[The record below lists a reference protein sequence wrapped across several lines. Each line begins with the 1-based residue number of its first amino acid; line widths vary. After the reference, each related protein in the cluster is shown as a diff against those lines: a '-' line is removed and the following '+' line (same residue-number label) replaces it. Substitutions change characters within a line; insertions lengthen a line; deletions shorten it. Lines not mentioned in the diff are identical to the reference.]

1 MGTEAFQ
8 GLHLL
13 LEIPWWHE
21 QLDTTLMVQ
30 FWGTTQVVQKF
41 VGLKIHR
48 GPSCGYN
55 SSEKILDLFFLP
67 SSTMMGTKKLLAAP
81 SIQFLVHLDTGGT
94 PALPGVTCKIPYF
107 LFPIPCIVTKI
118 DASSLLSLVKTLGK
132 S

>member
-13 LEIPWWHE
+13 LEITWRHE

-30 FWGTTQVVQKF
+30 FGGTTWVVQKF
-41 VGLKIHR
+41 VRLKTHR

-67 SSTMMGTKKLLAAP
+67 LSTMMGTKKFLAAP
-81 SIQFLVHLDTGGT
+81 SIQFLVHLDTGYSSFT
-94 PALPGVTCKIPYF
+94 WSHLQNS
-107 LFPIPCIVTKI
+107 LFPV
-118 DASSLLSLVKTLGK
+118 SHTLY
-132 S
+132 SH